1 MMIEEVCPHF
11 VREDAL
17 SMECRAAQFKFS
29 SPAARRALLYTLCG
43 GTPSLCPLR
52 RVVEEQHSIIPKEKR
67 PRRGTCKG

>member
-17 SMECRAAQFKFS
+17 SMECRAAHFKFS

-52 RVVEEQHSIIPKEKR
+52 RVVEEQYSIIPKEKR
-67 PRRGTCKG
+67 PRRGIRKG